1 MFPKR
6 VIKINVPNVKF
17 KSFTFPVVIVLFLE
31 LGRLCEPTAWSQKSV
46 QFQGWVET
54 LGFNYSPNILSTRK
68 MKLVMFKF
76 LFPLFSN
83 SDR

>member
-1 MFPKR
+1 MNPKLYCRLFPKR
-6 VIKINVPNVKF
+6 VIKINVSNVKF

-54 LGFNYSPNILSTRK
+54 LRFDNSPKAKGSHIL
-68 MKLVMFKF
+68 
-76 LFPLFSN
+76 
-83 SDR
+83 D